1 MKVYL
6 HNMETGDDTEVEIP
20 PLHQLRVVLDGSVP
34 NRGANTR
41 RILDFSQN
49 GLYDEN
55 GERLGI
61 HAKEGLIHAMATAAN
76 DWVIGV
82 TG

>member
-6 HNMETGDDTEVEIP
+6 HNLESGDDTEVDIP
-20 PLHQLRVVLDGSVP
+20 PLHQLRIVLDGAVP
-34 NRGANTR
+34 GRGAKTQR
-41 RILDFSQN
+41 VLDLSQN
-49 GLYDEN
+49 GLYDDD

-61 HAKEGLIHAMATAAN
+61 HAKEGLIDAVATASN

-82 TG
+82 RG